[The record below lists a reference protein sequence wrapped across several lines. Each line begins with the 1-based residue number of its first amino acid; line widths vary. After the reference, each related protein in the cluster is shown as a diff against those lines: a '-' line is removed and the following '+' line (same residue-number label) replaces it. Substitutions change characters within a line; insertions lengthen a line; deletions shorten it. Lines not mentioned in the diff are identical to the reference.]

1 MQDFTRSLKHLS
13 WYLIKKLVCAKLFL
27 AWSQSKIMH
36 SLPNFLSILTHM
48 LFYSYQPTYY
58 VIFYV
63 IQSFT
68 KSLCHVIFY
77 VISNIKCWHLLCVMV
92 YQKLQWVSWIPELIS
107 QKHHLKKLISFSCF
121 MFLEMLNGKRVKRK
135 KKKNVYCSKLEIP
148 KK

>member
-1 MQDFTRSLKHLS
+1 
-13 WYLIKKLVCAKLFL
+13 
-27 AWSQSKIMH
+27 
-36 SLPNFLSILTHM
+36 M

-58 VIFYV
+58 VIFYA

-92 YQKLQWVSWIPELIS
+92 YQKLQWVSWIPERIS

-135 KKKNVYCSKLEIP
+135 KKNSVYCSKLENSQKVRIMS
-148 KK
+148 KFLSFSTQHHYLSNLKEEDLS